1 MKHEFTSLRSAPR
14 LTPMTTLAVGLLIT
28 LSGCG
33 SSSNGGGACEN
44 SGASAYELCNEN
56 IDESHCNMLSPAK
69 WEPGQTCN
77 ELGYTMPCSS
87 GHQCYCKPGDPYC
100 P

>member
-1 MKHEFTSLRSAPR
+1 MKAMSKWL
-14 LTPMTTLAVGLLIT
+14 VLLIM
-28 LSGCG
+28 L
-33 SSSNGGGACEN
+33 SNGCSGSDGSGGACEN

-69 WEPGQTCN
+69 YVPGKTCSD
-77 ELGYTMPCSS
+77 LGYTMPCSS
-87 GHQCYCKPGDPYC
+87 GHKCYCMPGDPYC